1 MVSWRLASRSK
12 RPNRDPWGRAE
23 AHFADG
29 SKITLVYRGADSPEW
44 ERTRCKY
51 AYSINQPKVPR
62 TVAADVIRSGAGE
75 GIDFTRALGALVS
88 FLGADAERYESA
100 QRRDGTHPDGEPV
113 EAVCQWAAEHV
124 NELDQLALDLA
135 DAVARERGGAAEAS
149 AKRPTQTGSHL

>member
-1 MVSWRLASRSK
+1 MALWRLASRGK

-29 SKITLVYRGADSPEW
+29 SKITLVYRGADAPEW

-75 GIDFTRALGALVS
+75 GIDFTRTLAALVS

-100 QRRDGTHPDGEPV
+100 QRHGGTHPDGEPV

-124 NELDQLALDLA
+124 DELDQLALELA
-135 DAVARERGGAAEAS
+135 EAVARERGGAAEAS
-149 AKRPTQTGSHL
+149 TKRPTQTGSHL